1 MYFNIFK
8 ELQGKWSLF
17 ELLLDCMYV
26 AYDNTK
32 CLLKK
37 CPIWCVEH
45 DLKILMN
52 SICLRL
58 IILRNICITACVKKS
73 FYTFILLYFQ
83 WISVIV
89 LVEVRQNEVNQ
100 SATENKLLPFIKKLV
115 KNRYEFSGILCSIFK
130 LCVLHCLCML
140 YSVNE
145 KKKPLCICILTKIKN
160 SLYICTL
167 DDNLFF
173 LSFYFYFVKLLIALR
188 TVRYDDIYRIMIWK
202 HL

>member
-145 KKKPLCICILTKIKN
+145 KKKTFVYLYLNKN
-160 SLYICTL
+160 KKFTVYLYFGWQFIFFVLLFLFCKTANCT
-167 DDNLFF
+167 
-173 LSFYFYFVKLLIALR
+173 
-188 TVRYDDIYRIMIWK
+188 
-202 HL
+202 